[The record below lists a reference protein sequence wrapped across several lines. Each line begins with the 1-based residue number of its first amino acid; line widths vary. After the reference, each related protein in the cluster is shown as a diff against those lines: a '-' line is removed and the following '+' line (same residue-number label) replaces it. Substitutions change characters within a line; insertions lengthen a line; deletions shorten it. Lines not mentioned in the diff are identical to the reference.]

1 MFPET
6 LVSVTHTQALLL
18 ATQQGPEEKLRISL
32 VLESNPVL
40 RRLSGITDPYFD
52 ALRGCLNDTDWA
64 SACPSLPSGGLSIKW
79 RGGQWVGVATWKGKG
94 ERMIDK
100 YSLEISV
107 LSEKGDP
114 GG

>member
-64 SACPSLPSGGLSIKW
+64 SACPSLPSGGLSKVARRI
-79 RGGQWVGVATWKGKG
+79 GVATWKGKG